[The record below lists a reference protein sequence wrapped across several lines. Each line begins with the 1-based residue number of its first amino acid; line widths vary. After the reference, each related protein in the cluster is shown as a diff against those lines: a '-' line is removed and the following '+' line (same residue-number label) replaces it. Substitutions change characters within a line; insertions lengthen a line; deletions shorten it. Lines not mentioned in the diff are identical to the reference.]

1 MEGYLCVCK
10 VKGRTGMMDKRM
22 KNKKALLFVAV
33 LLPVAIIGGLFTGIY
48 TFAGYAEPMK
58 QQLYNQLG
66 GYGQYLTIVVV
77 QSTLYAVICSFF
89 GYILADKT
97 GLLKPFAL
105 EKRKLTI
112 AAVLAVICGVAFGLD
127 YWIFGRHISEAA
139 EACRNV
145 TLNSVIASVLYGGVV
160 EEVML
165 RLFVMSL
172 LSFVLWKIFYR
183 TVPKEKIPVKI
194 FAVANVIA
202 ALLFAAGHLPATFLT
217 FQTVDALVIIRCFLY
232 NGGLGLVFGWLYR
245 KYGIQYAMIGHAGTH
260 IISKLIWLLFLS

>member
-1 MEGYLCVCK
+1 
-10 VKGRTGMMDKRM
+10 M
-22 KNKKALLFVAV
+22 KYKKTLLFVAAV
-33 LLPVAIIGGLFTGIY
+33 LPAAVIGGLFTGIY
-48 TFAGYAEPMK
+48 TYAGYAEPVK
-58 QQLYNQLG
+58 QQLCDLLG
-66 GYGQYLTIVVV
+66 GYAQYLMIVVL

-97 GLLKPFAL
+97 GLLRAFTL
-105 EKRKLTI
+105 EKRKLATT
-112 AAVLAVICGVAFGLD
+112 VTVAVICGAAFGMD
-127 YWIFGRHISEAA
+127 YWIFGSHIPEVA

-145 TLNSVIASVLYGGVV
+145 TFSSVMASVLYGGVI

-165 RLFVMSL
+165 RLFCMSL
-172 LSFVLWKIFYR
+172 IAFILWKVFYR
-183 TVPKEKIPVKI
+183 AVPKEKIPVRI

-260 IISKLIWLLFLS
+260 IVSKWIWLLFL

>member
-1 MEGYLCVCK
+1 MSLKE
-10 VKGRTGMMDKRM
+10 
-22 KNKKALLFVAV
+22 KKYGKPLLFTAA
-33 LLPVAIIGGLFTGIY
+33 LLPVAVIGGLFTGIY
-48 TFAGYAEPMK
+48 TFAGYTEEMK
-58 QQLYNQLG
+58 QLLAAQLG
-66 GYGQYLTIVVV
+66 GYVQYLIMVALQTV
-77 QSTLYAVICSFF
+77 LYAMICGFF

-112 AAVLAVICGVAFGLD
+112 AVALAALCGVAFGLD
-127 YWIFGRHISEAA
+127 YWIFGSHIPEAA

-145 TLNSVIASVLYGGVV
+145 TLSSVMASMLYGGVI

-172 LSFVLWKIFYR
+172 LSFILWKIFYR
-183 TVPKEKIPVKI
+183 AVPKEKIPVKI

-245 KYGIQYAMIGHAGTH
+245 KYGIQYAMIGHMGTH
-260 IISKLIWLLFLS
+260 IISKLIWLFFI

>member
-1 MEGYLCVCK
+1 
-10 VKGRTGMMDKRM
+10 M
-22 KNKKALLFVAV
+22 KNKKQLLFVAV
-33 LLPVAIIGGLFTGIY
+33 LLPAAVIGGLFTGIY

-97 GLLKPFAL
+97 GLLKTFAL

-112 AAVLAVICGVAFGLD
+112 AVVWAVICGVAFGLD
-127 YWIFGRHISEAA
+127 YWIFGSHIPEAA
-139 EACRNV
+139 EVCRNV
-145 TLNSVIASVLYGGVV
+145 TFSSMMASVLYGGVV

-172 LSFVLWKIFYR
+172 LSFILWKIFYR
-183 TVPKEKIPVKI
+183 TVSKEKIPVRI
-194 FAVANVIA
+194 FAAANVIA

-232 NGGLGLVFGWLYR
+232 NGSFGLVFGWLYR
-245 KYGIQYAMIGHAGTH
+245 KYGLQYAMIGHAGTH
-260 IISKLIWLLFLS
+260 IISKLIWLLVLS

>member
-1 MEGYLCVCK
+1 MEADRIILGEKY
-10 VKGRTGMMDKRM
+10 
-22 KNKKALLFVAV
+22 KKALLFAAAILPAAV
-33 LLPVAIIGGLFTGIY
+33 IGGLFTGIY
-48 TFAGYAEPMK
+48 TFEGYAESVR
-58 QQLYNQLG
+58 QQLYEQLG
-66 GYGQYLTIVVV
+66 GYGQYLVIVVV
-77 QSTLYAVICSFF
+77 QSTLYAAICGFL
-89 GYILADKT
+89 GYILAGKT

-105 EKRKLTI
+105 EKRKSAF
-112 AAVLAVICGVAFGLD
+112 AAALAVICGVAYGLD
-127 YWIFGRHISEAA
+127 YWIFGSHIPEAA

-145 TLNSVIASVLYGGVV
+145 TFSSVIASVLYGGVI

-172 LSFVLWKIFYR
+172 LSFIVWKIFYR
-183 TVPKEKIPVKI
+183 AVPKEKIPMKI
-194 FAVANVIA
+194 FTVANVIA

-260 IISKLIWLLFLS
+260 IISRLIWFIFII